1 MSSMWTQLQES
12 GAVEDLQLPW
22 PVVAAVELQEHA
34 STRSFYRLVGGQEA
48 MPASAV
54 LVVYSA
60 ADGHEVKRYLSTA
73 DWMRQ
78 AGVVVPEIL
87 AVGSR
92 SLLVQ
97 DGGDQLL
104 AEARLEAGAL
114 RDCYVRAAQD
124 VVSIQRY
131 GCEVAP
137 PNGDWALNAERL
149 MFEMHFME
157 EHALQGWLGVSDGT
171 RGREHLYERLVA
183 AIGDLPMAVCHRDFH
198 ARNLMVDP
206 KGLLVL
212 DFQDVMWGPQLYD
225 LASLVWD
232 NYCGVPDDVQ
242 EASLMHYWSEM
253 ASADLP
259 ISGAAVVPDIPR
271 GLPPGARQAFCLVA
285 LQRHLKALG
294 TFGYQITRA
303 GRAGYE
309 RYVAPTWRHA
319 RQAAVALEWDDFLS
333 ALSPFDRRAPSD
345 LLE

>member
-22 PVVAAVELQEHA
+22 PVVNAVELQEHA
-34 STRSFYRLVGGQEA
+34 STRSFYRLVGDQHA
-48 MPASAV
+48 LPSSAV
-54 LVVYSA
+54 LVAYP
-60 ADGHEVKRYLSTA
+60 ADDRHEVERYQRTA

-78 AGVVVPEIL
+78 AGVLVPEIL
-87 AVGSR
+87 SVGTR

-104 AEARLEAGAL
+104 AEADLDAGAL
-114 RDCYVRAAQD
+114 GDLYVQAAQT
-124 VVSIQRY
+124 VVSIQHHGR
-131 GCEVAP
+131 EVEP
-137 PNGDWALNAERL
+137 PNGDWALDAERL
-149 MFEMHFME
+149 MFEMLFME
-157 EHALQGWLGVSDGT
+157 EHALQGWLGVGDGD
-171 RGREHLYERLVA
+171 RGRERLYERLVT
-183 AIGDLPMAVCHRDFH
+183 AICDLPVAVCHRDFH
-198 ARNLMVDP
+198 ARNLMIDP

-232 NYCGVPDDVQ
+232 NYCGVPSAVQ
-242 EASLMHYWSEM
+242 EISLRHYWSTM
-253 ASADLP
+253 DSGDLP
-259 ISGAAVVPDIPR
+259 IRGVDAVPDIPR
-271 GLPPGARQAFCLVA
+271 GLPPGARQTFCLVA

-309 RYVAPTWRHA
+309 RYVAPTWQHA
-319 RQAAVALEWDDFLS
+319 RQAAVALEWDDFVS
-333 ALSPFDRRAPSD
+333 ALSPFDQGVRSG